1 MAKPLWQ
8 LMHDAQGRE
17 LAENPMADHSE
28 VHGAMIRAVADW
40 LETQQEV
47 PVSSATASADYFAAM
62 LREEAN
68 R

>member
-1 MAKPLWQ
+1 MTTPLWQ
-8 LMHDAQGRE
+8 LMHDAQERE
-17 LAENPMADHSE
+17 LADNPMADHSE
-28 VHGAMIRAVADW
+28 VYGAMIHAVADW

-62 LREEAN
+62 LRKEAE